1 MSMFPRAYRHAT
13 ENRRVGAMIGLGLSF
28 VVFLAIGVPIAFV
41 LGLSG
46 LTYFL
51 VTDQTKFLL
60 VLPKRMLAGMD
71 QFALLAIPLF
81 VLAGAIMDVGG
92 LTRRLVGLAN
102 SAVGRFRGGLSLTA
116 VWRAFLSG
124 VVSGSAAAVA
134 AGCLARRKPLQW
146 RRSRRCWSPPISAP
160 R

>member
-1 MSMFPRAYRHAT
+1 MSMFLRAYRHAT

-28 VVFLAIGVPIAFV
+28 VVFRAIGVPIAFV

-51 VTDQTKFLL
+51 VTDQTKFPLM
-60 VLPKRMLAGMD
+60 LPQRMLAGKD
-71 QFALLAIPLF
+71 QFVLLAIPLF

-116 VWRAFLSG
+116 VWGALLFG
-124 VVSGSAAAVA
+124 VVSGSAPAVA
-134 AGCLARRKPLQW
+134 AGCLPRRKPLLW
-146 RRSRRCWSPPISAP
+146 RRSTRCWSQPSSTA